1 MFHGPSERN
10 SLGHPFGIPSNTM
23 LEDGGLVFHLVAR
36 PDSGCISVPNDLED
50 HPDKVA
56 GSGCDSSVSQDDHDL
71 VARIEKASELQMN

>member
-1 MFHGPSERN
+1 
-10 SLGHPFGIPSNTM
+10 M

-71 VARIEKASELQMN
+71 VARIEKASELQMD